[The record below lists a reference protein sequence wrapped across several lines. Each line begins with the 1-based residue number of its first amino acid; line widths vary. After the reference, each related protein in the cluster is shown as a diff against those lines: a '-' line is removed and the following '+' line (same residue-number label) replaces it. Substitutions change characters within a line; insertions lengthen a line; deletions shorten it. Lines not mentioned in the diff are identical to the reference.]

1 MALTTTEIATA
12 KKIVE
17 GLVWQPAEGHNY
29 RYSKAVNTLTR
40 FCEAASMEPDVARL
54 VIEYLKNEVIEETDG
69 ISLLNKKMEFGAG
82 WKAMDAWY
90 QTAAGEKFAG
100 TESTKVRVF
109 QVLMQPPADGDAGD
123 GPYLV
128 EDGCQYKVSHTFY
141 WNVEE
146 LPELD
151 ESSSGIQYT
160 MQGITRDSTT
170 GLYSCVIEVR
180 ERVQQDVPLYDSAKT
195 IYEKIQKEAH
205 IGVKAK
211 DLQTTGQAASVNKG
225 VIVERQIS
233 KNPDCT
239 SNVENTVRTEKFV
252 AGALKQY
259 RKTLRG
265 TVETTTDRNA
275 AAALTDGTEE
285 GGTPMKVGE
294 TRRSEKTPGGLYN
307 NTTESV
313 TAEPA
318 GKIQSSCEMSGDVEH
333 TDVTVVNVL
342 KEPEEEHQKG
352 KQNEVVK
359 KTVRKNDQGTFDV
372 ETVTKQY
379 SPTVTVATTN
389 WGTEKAVTT
398 TTRHDTEMKPEA
410 SLGDASASPDD
421 ASAATTSVTEY
432 TPIKVDS
439 EWITWESTTVT
450 SRGTYKYAH
459 GARIFKNVTKD
470 DLSKMNSGLAGSN
483 VGIDVNINRFGLYD
497 GKIAYTNLVSW
508 TESDSG
514 GGGVYGGHQD
524 GTITF
529 TQYKTDAIGR
539 SYKRTIS
546 VGVTHYYGRG
556 NEGSEAA
563 VVANQTYLAGLHL
576 PSRTYVNGA
585 VTVGNWTA
593 DND

>member
-1 MALTTTEIATA
+1 MALTTTEIAAA

-40 FCEAASMEPDVARL
+40 FCEAASMEPDVAKL
-54 VIEYLKNEVIEETDG
+54 VIEYLKNEVITETDG
-69 ISLLNKKMEFGAG
+69 ISLLNKRMDFGAG

-109 QVLMQPPADGDAGD
+109 QVLMQPPADGDTGD

-141 WNVEE
+141 WNIEE

-170 GLYSCVIEVR
+170 GLYSCVIEER

-195 IYEKIQKEAH
+195 IYETIQREAH
-205 IGVKAK
+205 TGVKAA
-211 DLQTTGQAASVNKG
+211 DLQTTGQAASVAGG
-225 VIVERQIS
+225 VLVERQVT
-233 KNPDCT
+233 KNGDCT
-239 SNVENTVRTEKFV
+239 SNVENTVTIEKPV
-252 AGALKQY
+252 TGAVKQY

-275 AAALTDGTEE
+275 AAALTYGMET

-294 TRRSEKTPGGLYN
+294 SRRSEKTPGGKFN
-307 NTTESV
+307 NTTEAV
-313 TAEPA
+313 TAEAA
-318 GKIQSSCEMSGDVEH
+318 GEIQRSCEMSGEVEH
-333 TDVTVVNVL
+333 TDVSVENVL
-342 KEPEEEHQKG
+342 EEPEDEHQEG
-352 KQNEVVK
+352 EQNKVVK
-359 KTVRKNDQGTFDV
+359 KTVRKTEEGTFDV
-372 ETVTKQY
+372 ETVTKEY

-398 TTRHDTEMKPEA
+398 TTRHDTEMEPEA
-410 SLGDASASPDD
+410 ELGEANASPDD

-459 GARIFKNVTKD
+459 GARIFKNVTKAE
-470 DLSKMNSGLAGSN
+470 LTAMKSGLAGSN

-508 TESDSG
+508 TESGS

-524 GTITF
+524 GTIKF

-546 VGVTHYYGRG
+546 VPVTHYYGRG

-576 PSRTYVNGA
+576 PSRTYVNGT

-593 DND
+593 DNN